1 MLVHWFGLFGTKKRY
16 TVSTHLPNRLDVYW
30 QKLYSI
36 LVPFTRYK
44 ENKFKDHQKATR
56 EEKGVFGSSLIA
68 VFKKKPVT
76 S

>member
-1 MLVHWFGLFGTKKRY
+1 MLVQQFGLFGTKKRY
-16 TVSTHLPNRLDVYW
+16 TVSAYLSNRLDIYS
-30 QKLYSI
+30 QKPYSI

-68 VFKKKPVT
+68 VFKKKRVT